1 MIWFIMVLVVGIK
14 YKNYGPGSRRCA
26 LDCLDVP
33 IKIQKLSSEIV
44 TYHLVKDGNHGAS
57 AGNRSVLSGKRSG
70 KELDQMKIFC
80 KLGTITDIYQ
90 HWKAK
95 FRAHEKCA
103 CDTYSYLI

>member
-1 MIWFIMVLVVGIK
+1 MIWFIMVLVVGSK

-33 IKIQKLSSEIV
+33 INIQKLSSEIV

-90 HWKAK
+90 HWKTK
-95 FRAHEKCA
+95 FRTHKKFVYNA
-103 CDTYSYLI
+103 YS